1 MSSVK
6 SKPAIGSRPGRIV
19 PPLVVL
25 LFVALAGRA
34 QDAGQ
39 LEAPP
44 LPQRLGET
52 GWRDGPV
59 TFAPQYPLWS
69 DGATKRRWM
78 SLPAGTAVD
87 ASNAD
92 EWEFPR
98 GARFWKEFAV
108 DGKPVET
115 RYIERLQDGSWRFA
129 TYAWNAEGSD
139 ATLVPEGGGVATL
152 ADGDQYLLPS
162 RGDCRACHEGNAV
175 PVIGFSA
182 MQLSGDRDPQAVHAE
197 RSDAD
202 LRAFAA
208 RGVLRNLPRELL
220 DAPPRIAAT
229 SPRERAALGYLHGNC
244 GHCHNTSEAGVPVD
258 LDLEQRAGQGA
269 KNEASRTGRLIA
281 DSRFRIADAPDAKRW
296 IEPGEPARSVLAL
309 RMRARDPHRQMPPLG
324 TQQVDTVGVELIDAW
339 ITALPITQEQA
350 HE

>member
-1 MSSVK
+1 M
-6 SKPAIGSRPGRIV
+6 
-19 PPLVVL
+19 L
-25 LFVALAGRA
+25 LFVALAGSA
-34 QDAGQ
+34 QEAGQ

-44 LPQRLGET
+44 LPQRLVET

-98 GARFWKEFAV
+98 GAKFWKEFAAG
-108 DGKPVET
+108 GKPVET
-115 RYIERLQDGSWRFA
+115 RFIERLADGSWRYA

-139 ATLVPEGGGVATL
+139 ATLVPDDGGVATL
-152 ADGDQYLLPS
+152 ADDGGRYLLPS
-162 RGDCRACHEGNAV
+162 RDDCRACHEGNAV
-175 PVIGFSA
+175 PILGFSA
-182 MQLSGDRDPQAVHAE
+182 VQLSGDRDPGAVHAE

-202 LRAFAA
+202 LRTLAA
-208 RGVLRNLPRELL
+208 RGVLRNLPRDLL

-244 GHCHNTSEAGVPVD
+244 AHCHNASEAGVPVG
-258 LDLEQRAGQGA
+258 LDLQHRAGQGA
-269 KNEASRTGRLIA
+269 KDEVSRTGHLVT

-296 IEPGEPARSVLAL
+296 VEPGEPARSVLAL
-309 RMRARDPHRQMPPLG
+309 RMRARDPNRQMPPLG
-324 TQQVDTVGVELIDAW
+324 TQQVDTIGVELIDAW
-339 ITALPITQEQA
+339 ITALPTAQEKS